1 MKDYTQNDQNRSY
14 GEMTSQILE
23 TYKNGVMP
31 HSHHIHKT
39 SPHMAMEKLCPI
51 PSDKHA
57 LPHRKCVLWC
67 FSNCIIIFITGHNYD
82 KYGTN
87 IFPVICSHVNIL
99 VSFCKVHDLLTYE
112 KKRSFCETITTT
124 EKKESCTF
132 GKDFC

>member
-1 MKDYTQNDQNRSY
+1 MMKDYTQNDQNRSY

-112 KKRSFCETITTT
+112 KK
-124 EKKESCTF
+124 TF
-132 GKDFC
+132 IL